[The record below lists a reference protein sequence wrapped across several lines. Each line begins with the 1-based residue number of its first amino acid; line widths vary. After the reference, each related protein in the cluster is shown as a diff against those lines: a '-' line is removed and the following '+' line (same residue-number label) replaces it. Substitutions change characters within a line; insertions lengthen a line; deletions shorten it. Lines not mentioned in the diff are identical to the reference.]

1 MRQARD
7 DLLDVGARGKLP
19 LRAQDH
25 DRLHHPLRGGP
36 SQTLDQS
43 LTHGET
49 DCVDGGMLDF
59 EQGDVGFQSI
69 VHKAHTILL
78 GPRDSRRGADDIRDA
93 RPVREDPVCAARRAQ
108 ERLGRLRLR
117 GMESIDVVIVGAGVV
132 GLAVARELA
141 ATGREVL
148 ILEAADA
155 FGTGTSSRN
164 SEVIHAGIYYPR
176 GSLKAKYCVAGRDLL
191 YDFCEQ
197 HGVLHHRCGKLIV
210 ATSQGQLADL
220 QRIQTAARGNGVELD
235 IWSAERAMALEPQ
248 LHCVGALH
256 SPKTGIID
264 SHAYM
269 LTLLGHAESQG
280 ATLICDSRVTRM
292 QLQSDGIVVSV
303 NHDEPI
309 LRARAVI
316 NCAGI
321 YAPQVARLIEGFP
334 VQHVPTAYFAKGN
347 YFTLAGRSPFER
359 LVYPIPEPGG
369 LGVHLTLDLA
379 GRARFGP
386 DVQWVEECEYS
397 VDPRRADKFYA
408 AIRTYWPGLVAGSL
422 QPAYAGIRPKISAAN
437 EPAADFRID
446 GPAVHSVPGVVNLF
460 GIESPGL
467 TASLA
472 IAEHVAGLV

>member
-1 MRQARD
+1 
-7 DLLDVGARGKLP
+7 
-19 LRAQDH
+19 
-25 DRLHHPLRGGP
+25 
-36 SQTLDQS
+36 
-43 LTHGET
+43 
-49 DCVDGGMLDF
+49 
-59 EQGDVGFQSI
+59 
-69 VHKAHTILL
+69 
-78 GPRDSRRGADDIRDA
+78 
-93 RPVREDPVCAARRAQ
+93 
-108 ERLGRLRLR
+108 
-117 GMESIDVVIVGAGVV
+117 MESIDVVIVGAGVV